1 MSANFDTINVVSG
14 SLNIGSGT
22 SYDIIL
28 SDVSGSS
35 TVFNQNNQNI
45 DFAIS
50 GTNSFLYYDASTGR
64 LGIGDKNP
72 DAALHIIA
80 PCANDGLKIEGTTNC
95 PTGVRLLLLHN
106 PGVTPES
113 GSFPSTIDLA
123 GHNSNSETI
132 YYAQIRS
139 RILSP
144 DSLSSSGEILFNVD
158 HTGTPTTVFRSNT
171 SNTVLGGLNNV
182 SGSSYNVFGANN
194 NLSGLLYV
202 DLGSYNSGSIIS
214 GLLLGNEIDVSGSK
228 LICVSNIAGI
238 SGNNII
244 LFGNNTFVSGD
255 NNIAV
260 ANDTTVSGVNNILL
274 GNQIVLYRNTNNIL
288 GLFNN
293 ANISGVSGIGFGSDV
308 SSTGNNNLFL
318 GNSNSILGSDN
329 SIIGSYIEISGS
341 NNLLYGGDSSVSGSS
356 IVSIGNSNN
365 PIGVNSG
372 LFIGNNIDLANSDKA
387 VVMGLGNSI
396 VNQLSD
402 SVLIG
407 ISNDTSAGAASQLV
421 MIGQNNTSSEVTNSL
436 VLGNKNNLSGTVKNN
451 IIIGPDNYSALTS
464 NNNIV
469 IGALNNNSGLIIS
482 SNGVVTGTS
491 ARAGGTINNSLIFGI
506 NNIGYNAVN
515 DTIIGNKNQI
525 SGNNVNSVGSFNN
538 IKGANSVQNIGNS
551 NFILGDNINVFGSKT
566 TAIGTS
572 SIVNN
577 PAKRPVYSFGSG
589 NILFGDNEIVVSGIC
604 IGDNNELLGPNN
616 IVYGKNNKM
625 GRARHPFTIA
635 DNVITIIGSVINDF
649 NNGDNILALVINPA
663 NSGNVFLRLINTVAY
678 DSVNGRT
685 NITIT
690 EPIEVID
697 GLSYGIQNTFD
708 GSIGET
714 SVVSGW
720 ILPFQDGN
728 DSEELIL
735 SPLLGNSN
743 IMIGNNNLYLNNSG
757 IVLGQNTRINGVQN
771 VVIGHNISG
780 TYNNSVQ
787 IGTNNAN
794 KVYIDDN
801 SVIFNTGRIQNDV
814 ILNSRSGVGTTF
826 IADLAQNRVGINNN
840 SPRSTVDISGAL
852 TTASFRVGLSG
863 VAGYSLISDNLGN
876 ATWQFPV
883 NLSGSNSGILYKVND
898 KVGSGIS
905 QFLFNNTSK
914 HLAYLKPETAG
925 GPDLEDAFTL
935 TPSGLYINDAS
946 DDESLYNVYIRG
958 SGISEQEGAPDSLRV
973 TLFQT
978 RPENN
983 AIQVYNITGVSGH
996 FYRHTVTDSVFLP
1009 ITLTGTLLSVS
1020 PTNGLLSSPIMPRN
1034 TVLFSNRSSFASGN
1048 NDIKFFS
1055 VNKALTIGTTG
1066 TLPDEQTTNFQGV
1079 SDNYS
1084 NIILCSTN
1092 DFGTV
1097 INNAGNSKPFSVID
1111 FGRATVT
1118 DRQGMH
1124 YVTSGGILG
1133 LGVVPE
1139 SPFPATAGAAAT
1151 PWYTHPNV
1159 KLYVAGKIKTNSL
1172 QITPYGSP
1180 PGNSTERYLRADDNG
1195 DIIMSSINLSPQF
1208 SGQWPIYANTSISSR
1223 IDFGISASTRDGAG
1237 TYGASQN
1244 GLILSYNGGFWVN
1257 NAKGIRIYQPDSQ
1270 TNDDDL
1276 IPGLMFGPGGK
1287 KNSCNNSHVFAG
1299 TPFMGSIDPR
1309 YNGSNQMSKFYLKG
1323 RTIGNSDT
1331 ELFSDFTKDISTPDP
1346 VPENCISIQYLYN
1359 PGDNPIE
1366 NWNGISVWLYKANFC
1381 GLIAPV
1387 NSSAVETTDFK
1398 GVAGTIEGA
1407 FLFRRISSTNERVI
1421 TPLGSPTLQYYNS
1434 SNLIWE
1440 TQSPPIYV
1448 TGVSTENAQRLAVKT
1463 RGLPEHN
1470 ILWNTTVDIQQLN
1483 HPSGVTLIANF

>member
-14 SLNIGSGT
+14 SLNIGSGV

-35 TVFNQNNQNI
+35 TVFNQNNKNI

-106 PGVTPES
+106 PGISPET

-139 RILSP
+139 KILSP
-144 DSLSSSGEILFNVD
+144 DSLSSSGEIIFNVD

-171 SNTVLGGLNNV
+171 SNTVLGGLNNA
-182 SGSSYNVFGANN
+182 SGSSYNVFGAKN
-194 NLSGLLYV
+194 NLSGMLYV
-202 DLGSYNSGSIIS
+202 NLGSYNSGSITS
-214 GLLLGNEIDVSGSK
+214 GLLLGNDIDVRGSK
-228 LICVSNIAGI
+228 LICVSNTAGI
-238 SGNNII
+238 SGTNIV
-244 LFGNNTFVSGD
+244 LFGNNTFVSGN

-260 ANDTTVSGVNNILL
+260 ANDSTVSGINNILL
-274 GNQIVLYRNTNNIL
+274 GNQIILYRNTNNIL

-308 SSTGNNNLFL
+308 NSTGNNNLFL

-329 SIIGSYIEISGS
+329 SIIGSYIEITGS

-372 LFIGNNIDLANSDKA
+372 LFVGNNIDLANSNKA

-451 IIIGPDNYSALTS
+451 IVIGPDNYSALTS

-469 IGALNNNSGLIIS
+469 IGALNNNSGLVIS
-482 SNGVVTGTS
+482 SNGTVTGTS

-525 SGNNVNSVGSFNN
+525 SGNNVNSIGSFNN
-538 IKGANSVQNIGNS
+538 IKGVNGVQNIGNS

-566 TAIGTS
+566 TAIGSS

-625 GRARHPFTIA
+625 GRARHPFTINEGVVVVVGDA
-635 DNVITIIGSVINDF
+635 RSSYNDGENVLV
-649 NNGDNILALVINPA
+649 LAMNPA
-663 NSGNVFLRLINTVAY
+663 NTGNVFIRLIDEVVY
-678 DSVNGRT
+678 DNVNGVT

-690 EPIEVID
+690 ESIVAD
-697 GLSYGIQNTFD
+697 GLSYGVQNTFD
-708 GSIGET
+708 GTISQTSSI
-714 SVVSGW
+714 SGW
-720 ILPFQDGN
+720 ILPFQSGN
-728 DSEELIL
+728 DPADLIL
-735 SPLLGNSN
+735 EPLLGNSN
-743 IMIGNNNLYLNNSG
+743 ILIGNNNTYLNNSG

-787 IGTNNAN
+787 IGTNNSN

-801 SVIFNTGRIQNDV
+801 SIIFNTGRIQNNV
-814 ILNSRSGVGTTF
+814 IFNSRSGLGTTF
-826 IADLAQNRVGINNN
+826 IADLASNRIGINNAA
-840 SPRSTVDISGAL
+840 PRSTVDISGAL
-852 TTASFRVGLSG
+852 TTSSLRVGLSG
-863 VAGYSLISDNLGN
+863 TTGYSLISDSLGN

-883 NLSGSNSGILYKVND
+883 NLSGSNSGLLYKIND

-905 QFLFNNTSK
+905 QLLFNNTSK
-914 HLAYLKPETAG
+914 HLVYLKPETAG
-925 GPDLEDAFTL
+925 GVDLEDAFTL
-935 TPSGLYINDAS
+935 TPSGLYINDAA
-946 DDESLYNVYIRG
+946 DDESVYNVYIRG
-958 SGISEQEGAPDSLRV
+958 SGIGLMDGQQDYNLRV
-973 TLFQT
+973 NLFKTL
-978 RPENN
+978 PEKN
-983 AIQVYNITGVSGH
+983 AVQVYNITGVSGH

-1009 ITLTGTLLSVS
+1009 RTLTGTLLSVS
-1020 PTNGLLSSPIMPRN
+1020 SVDGLLSSPIMPRN

-1055 VNKALTIGTTG
+1055 SDKSFTIGTTG
-1066 TLPDEQTTNFQGV
+1066 TLSEEQTTNFQGV
-1079 SDNYS
+1079 NDNFS
-1084 NIILCSTN
+1084 NIILCSTPN
-1092 DFGTV
+1092 FGTV
-1097 INNAGNSKPFSVID
+1097 INNAGNRMPFSVID
-1111 FGRATVT
+1111 HNRAAVT
-1118 DRQGMH
+1118 DRLGMH
-1124 YVTSGGILG
+1124 YWTSGGVLG
-1133 LGVVPE
+1133 LGVNPDTN
-1139 SPFPATAGAAAT
+1139 SQATAGASST
-1151 PWYTHPNV
+1151 RWYTHSNV
-1159 KLYVAGKIKTNSL
+1159 KLFVNGKIKTNSL
-1172 QITPYGSP
+1172 QITPQGSP
-1180 PGNSTERYLRADDNG
+1180 PGSATERYLRADDDGN
-1195 DIIMSSINLSPQF
+1195 ITMSAISLNTQF
-1208 SGQWPIYANTSISSR
+1208 SGQWPTYVNASLTSR
-1223 IDFGISASTRDGAG
+1223 IDFGISTTARNSAINYTSA
-1237 TYGASQN
+1237 QN
-1244 GLILSYNGGFWVN
+1244 GLILSYDGSKWVN
-1257 NAKGIRIYQPDSQ
+1257 NSRGIRIYQPDSES
-1270 TNDDDL
+1270 TNDNTV
-1276 IPGLMFGPGGK
+1276 PGLIFGPGGK

-1299 TPFMGSIDPR
+1299 TPFINNDSR
-1309 YNGSNQMSKFYLKG
+1309 YIGSNQMSKFYLKG
-1323 RTIGNSDT
+1323 RTIGNTDA
-1331 ELFSDFTKDISTPDP
+1331 ELLSDFTKALSATASD
-1346 VPENCISIQYLYN
+1346 NNAISIQYLYD
-1359 PGDNPIE
+1359 PGSDPTE
-1366 NWNGISVWLYKANFC
+1366 DWNGISVWSYKANFC
-1381 GLIAPV
+1381 GLVAPV
-1387 NSSAVETTDFK
+1387 NVSTSIEETNDFK
-1398 GVAGTIEGA
+1398 GVAGTIQGA
-1407 FLFRRISSTNERVI
+1407 FLFRRTPSTNDRVI
-1421 TPLGSPTLQYYNS
+1421 TPLGAPVINYYNS
-1434 SNLIWE
+1434 SSISWSEN
-1440 TQSPPIYV
+1440 PIYV
-1448 TGVSTENAQRLAVKT
+1448 TGIGTDNVQRLAVKT
-1463 RGLPEHN
+1463 RGLSNHN

-1483 HPSGVTLIANF
+1483 HPSGITLGGLI

>member
-1 MSANFDTINVVSG
+1 
-14 SLNIGSGT
+14 
-22 SYDIIL
+22 
-28 SDVSGSS
+28 
-35 TVFNQNNQNI
+35 
-45 DFAIS
+45 
-50 GTNSFLYYDASTGR
+50 
-64 LGIGDKNP
+64 
-72 DAALHIIA
+72 
-80 PCANDGLKIEGTTNC
+80 
-95 PTGVRLLLLHN
+95 
-106 PGVTPES
+106 
-113 GSFPSTIDLA
+113 
-123 GHNSNSETI
+123 
-132 YYAQIRS
+132 
-139 RILSP
+139 
-144 DSLSSSGEILFNVD
+144 
-158 HTGTPTTVFRSNT
+158 
-171 SNTVLGGLNNV
+171 
-182 SGSSYNVFGANN
+182 
-194 NLSGLLYV
+194 
-202 DLGSYNSGSIIS
+202 
-214 GLLLGNEIDVSGSK
+214 
-228 LICVSNIAGI
+228 
-238 SGNNII
+238 
-244 LFGNNTFVSGD
+244 
-255 NNIAV
+255 
-260 ANDTTVSGVNNILL
+260 
-274 GNQIVLYRNTNNIL
+274 
-288 GLFNN
+288 
-293 ANISGVSGIGFGSDV
+293 
-308 SSTGNNNLFL
+308 
-318 GNSNSILGSDN
+318 
-329 SIIGSYIEISGS
+329 
-341 NNLLYGGDSSVSGSS
+341 
-356 IVSIGNSNN
+356 
-365 PIGVNSG
+365 
-372 LFIGNNIDLANSDKA
+372 
-387 VVMGLGNSI
+387 
-396 VNQLSD
+396 
-402 SVLIG
+402 
-407 ISNDTSAGAASQLV
+407 
-421 MIGQNNTSSEVTNSL
+421 L

-469 IGALNNNSGLIIS
+469 IGALNNNSGLVIS

-491 ARAGGTINNSLIFGI
+491 ARAGGTINNSLMFGI

-625 GRARHPFTIA
+625 GRARHPF
-635 DNVITIIGSVINDF
+635 VINDDGVVVIAGQATSSY

-663 NSGNVFLRLINTVAY
+663 NSGNVFLRLINEVTY
-678 DSVNGRT
+678 DSVLGRT

-690 EPIEVID
+690 EPIAVTD

-708 GSIGET
+708 GSISET

-720 ILPFQDGN
+720 ILPFQAGN
-728 DSEELIL
+728 DSEDLIL
-735 SPLLGNSN
+735 SPFLGNSN
-743 IMIGNNNLYLNNSG
+743 IMIGNNNVYTNNSG

-801 SVIFNTGRIQNDV
+801 SVIFNTGRIQNNV
-814 ILNSRSGVGTTF
+814 IYNSRSGVGTTF

-852 TTASFRVGLSG
+852 TTDSLRVRLSG
-863 VAGYSLISDNLGN
+863 IAGYSLISDNLGN

-883 NLSGSNSGILYKVND
+883 NLSGSNSGLLYKIND

-905 QFLFNNTSK
+905 QLVFNNTSK

-946 DDESLYNVYIRG
+946 ADESLYNVYIRG

-983 AIQVYNITGVSGH
+983 AVQVYNITGVSGH
-996 FYRHTVTDSVFLP
+996 FYRHTVTNSVFLP
-1009 ITLTGTLLSVS
+1009 TSLTGTLLSVS

-1066 TLPDEQTTNFQGV
+1066 TLADEQTTNFQGNG
-1079 SDNYS
+1079 DNYS

-1092 DFGTV
+1092 SFGTV
-1097 INNAGNSKPFSVID
+1097 INNAGNGTPFSVID
-1111 FGRATVT
+1111 FGRASLTE
-1118 DRQGMH
+1118 RRGMH
-1124 YVTSGGILG
+1124 YWTSGVGTAQGGCVLG
-1133 LGVVPE
+1133 LGV
-1139 SPFPATAGAAAT
+1139 SPDTPSEATAGAGAT
-1151 PWYTHPNV
+1151 AWHTHPGVRLFVN
-1159 KLYVAGKIKTNSL
+1159 GKIKTNSL
-1172 QITPYGSP
+1172 QITPNGIP
-1180 PGNSTERYLRADDNG
+1180 PGGANTAERYLRADNDGN
-1195 DIIMSSINLSPQF
+1195 IFMSAITLNTQF

-1223 IDFGISASTRDGAG
+1223 IDFGISTSTRDGAG
-1237 TYGASQN
+1237 TYGPSQN

-1270 TNDDDL
+1270 TDDDDL

-1299 TPFMGSIDPR
+1299 TPFMSTDSR

-1331 ELFSDFTKDISTPDP
+1331 ELFSDFTKNTQTPDP
-1346 VPENCISIQYLYN
+1346 IPQNCISIQYLYN
-1359 PGDNPIE
+1359 PGDNPIVDD
-1366 NWNGISVWLYKANFC
+1366 NSISVWLYKANFC
-1381 GLIAPV
+1381 GLVAPV
-1387 NSSAVETTDFK
+1387 NSNAVETTDFK

-1421 TPLGSPTLQYYNS
+1421 TPLGNPTVHYYNS
-1434 SNLIWE
+1434 SSISWSEN
-1440 TQSPPIYV
+1440 PIYV
-1448 TGVSTENAQRLAVKT
+1448 TGISTENSQRLAVKT
-1463 RGLPEHN
+1463 RGLSEHN

>member
-14 SLNIGSGT
+14 SLNIGSGI

-35 TVFNQNNQNI
+35 TVFNQNNKNI

-72 DAALHIIA
+72 DASLHIIA

-106 PGVTPES
+106 PGISPET

-139 RILSP
+139 RILDP
-144 DSLSSSGEILFNVD
+144 LSQASSGEIIFNVD

-171 SNTVLGGLNNV
+171 SNTVLGGLNNI
-182 SGSSYNVFGANN
+182 SGANYNVFGANN
-194 NLSGLLYV
+194 NLSGILYV
-202 DLGSYNSGSIIS
+202 DLGSYNSGSITS
-214 GLLLGNEIDVSGSK
+214 GLLLGNDIDVRGSK
-228 LICVSNIAGI
+228 LICVSNTAGI
-238 SGNNII
+238 SGTNII
-244 LFGNNTFVSGD
+244 LFGNNTFVSGN
-255 NNIAV
+255 NNISI
-260 ANDTTVSGVNNILL
+260 ANDSTVSGTNNILL
-274 GNQIVLYRNTNNIL
+274 GNQVVLYRNTNNIL

-308 SSTGNNNLFL
+308 NSTGNNNLFL

-329 SIIGSYIEISGS
+329 SIIGSYIEITGS

-372 LFIGNNIDLANSDKA
+372 LFVGNNIDLADSNKA

-451 IIIGPDNYSALTS
+451 IVIGPDNYSALTS

-469 IGALNNNSGLIIS
+469 IGALNNNSGLVIS
-482 SNGVVTGTS
+482 SNGTVTGTS

-525 SGNNVNSVGSFNN
+525 SGNNVNSIGSFNN
-538 IKGANSVQNIGNS
+538 IKGVNGVQNIGNS

-566 TAIGTS
+566 TAIGSS
-572 SIVNN
+572 SIINN

-625 GRARHPFTIA
+625 GRARHPFTINEGVVVVVGDA
-635 DNVITIIGSVINDF
+635 RSSYND
-649 NNGDNILALVINPA
+649 GENILVLAMNPA
-663 NSGNVFLRLINTVAY
+663 NTGNVFIRLIDEVVY
-678 DSVNGRT
+678 DNVNGVT

-690 EPIEVID
+690 EPIVAD

-708 GSIGET
+708 GTISQT
-714 SVVSGW
+714 SSVSGW
-720 ILPFQDGN
+720 ILPFQSGN
-728 DSEELIL
+728 DPTDLIL
-735 SPLLGNSN
+735 EPLLGNSN
-743 IMIGNNNLYLNNSG
+743 ILIGNNNTYVNNSG

-787 IGTNNAN
+787 IGSNNSN

-801 SVIFNTGRIQNDV
+801 SIIFNTGRIQNNV
-814 ILNSRSGVGTTF
+814 IFYSRSGVGTTF
-826 IADLAQNRVGINNN
+826 IADLASNRIGINN
-840 SPRSTVDISGAL
+840 SAPRSTIDISGAL
-852 TTASFRVGLSG
+852 TTSSLRVGLSST
-863 VAGYSLISDNLGN
+863 AGYSLISDNLGN

-883 NLSGSNSGILYKVND
+883 NLSGSNSGILYKIND

-905 QFLFNNTSK
+905 ELLFNNTSK
-914 HLAYLKPETAG
+914 HLVYLKPETAG
-925 GPDLEDAFTL
+925 GANLEDAFAL
-935 TPSGLYINDAS
+935 TPSGLYINDAA
-946 DDESLYNVYIRG
+946 DDESVYNVCIRG
-958 SGISEQEGAPDSLRV
+958 SGIGLMDGQQDFNLRV
-973 TLFQT
+973 NLLKTL
-978 RPENN
+978 PEKN
-983 AIQVYNITGVSGH
+983 AVQVYNITGVSGH
-996 FYRHTVTDSVFLP
+996 FYRHTITDSVFLP
-1009 ITLTGTLLSVS
+1009 RTLTGTLLSVS
-1020 PTNGLLSSPIMPRN
+1020 SVDGLLSSPIMPRN

-1055 VNKALTIGTTG
+1055 QDKSLTIGTTG
-1066 TLPDEQTTNFQGV
+1066 TLSEEQTTNFQGAN
-1079 SDNYS
+1079 DNFS
-1084 NIILCSTN
+1084 NIILCSTTN
-1092 DFGTV
+1092 FGTV
-1097 INNAGNSKPFSVID
+1097 INNAGNRMPFSVID
-1111 FGRATVT
+1111 HNRAAVT
-1118 DRQGMH
+1118 DRLGMH
-1124 YVTSGGILG
+1124 YWTSGGVLG
-1133 LGVVPE
+1133 LGVNPD
-1139 SPFPATAGAAAT
+1139 STSQATAGSSPT
-1151 PWYTHPNV
+1151 KWYTHSNV
-1159 KLYVAGKIKTNSL
+1159 KLFVNGKIKTNSL
-1172 QITPYGSP
+1172 QITPNGSP
-1180 PGNSTERYLRADDNG
+1180 PGNAVERYLRADDDGN
-1195 DIIMSSINLSPQF
+1195 ITMSAISLNTQF
-1208 SGQWPIYANTSISSR
+1208 SGQWPTYVNASLTSR
-1223 IDFGISASTRDGAG
+1223 IDFGISTTARNSTINYTSA
-1237 TYGASQN
+1237 QN
-1244 GLILSYNGGFWVN
+1244 GFILSYDGSKWVN
-1257 NAKGIRIYQPDSQ
+1257 NSRGIRIYQPDSET
-1270 TNDDDL
+1270 TNDNTV
-1276 IPGLMFGPGGK
+1276 PGLIFGPGGK

-1299 TPFMGSIDPR
+1299 TPFINNDSR
-1309 YNGSNQMSKFYLKG
+1309 YIGSNQMSKFYLKG
-1323 RTIGNSDT
+1323 RTIGNTDA
-1331 ELFSDFTKDISTPDP
+1331 ELLSDFNKGLSATASD
-1346 VPENCISIQYLYN
+1346 NNAISIQYLYD
-1359 PGDNPIE
+1359 PGSDPTE
-1366 NWNGISVWLYKANFC
+1366 DWNGISVWLYKANFC
-1381 GLIAPV
+1381 GLVAPV
-1387 NSSAVETTDFK
+1387 NVSTAIEETNNFK

-1407 FLFRRISSTNERVI
+1407 FLFRRTPSSNERVI
-1421 TPLGSPTLQYYNS
+1421 TPLGAPTVNYYNS
-1434 SNLIWE
+1434 SSISWAE
-1440 TQSPPIYV
+1440 DPIYV
-1448 TGVSTENAQRLAVKT
+1448 TGIGIDNVQRLAVKT
-1463 RGLPEHN
+1463 RGLPNHN

-1483 HPSGVTLIANF
+1483 HPSGITLGGLI